1 MSHSRCSHKSHT
13 LVNACLNDSRLYGL
27 LEMEMASEES
37 GLGVLANAK
46 KPTVPFHPTRTPDTA
61 PCRAEC
67 RCRRKKVPDG
77 RVQSV
82 RQDAATAA
90 CRWRQGQALQ
100 SYGWTTNASLFPWI
114 YAAALPSH
122 PPSAS
127 LYNCCKHTG
136 QRKKHPKK
144 APEANSQVGVRH
156 GSSC

>member
-1 MSHSRCSHKSHT
+1 
-13 LVNACLNDSRLYGL
+13 
-27 LEMEMASEES
+27 MEMASEES

-46 KPTVPFHPTRTPDTA
+46 KPTVPFHPIPSHTDTA

-82 RQDAATAA
+82 RQDLDAATAA

-127 LYNCCKHTG
+127 L
-136 QRKKHPKK
+136 
-144 APEANSQVGVRH
+144 
-156 GSSC
+156 